1 LDRIDV
7 AAYPPHRNGAAS
19 GGGSGRR
26 LIGWKA
32 IGQFLGCTERT
43 ARRWEADR
51 ALPVHRIPGSGRSSV
66 WANAEEL
73 TAWLQALPSD
83 VQATL
88 REEAGPPDEPT
99 GEPAPESATPA
110 AIDSTVAPE
119 LKPEPLVA
127 SEVAPPEGRW
137 PFWRL
142 SAVAL
147 GLLLIGAGVFDY
159 LSRERTPAAVPLS
172 TAYDDNA
179 EARSTYMNARYELS
193 TRSAT
198 GLNSA
203 QRGFQQLV
211 DRYPERAAGWSGLA
225 ETYLLLREFGSLP
238 DRVAYPEAERAAR
251 AAIALD
257 PRAATAWLD
266 EAFITW
272 WWQGDGSKAFAEF
285 TTALRLDPNSAR
297 AHHWY
302 ATALAARGDFQRGLE
317 EIARARA
324 LSPDN
329 RAIVADE
336 AYIRYNA
343 GGSQSEAIT
352 ALVRLTQ
359 LDPGF
364 ESPHFYLSRIYL
376 RAERDADFLAE
387 ARTAARLRG
396 QDDVLAELDLAD
408 KALHTGGRQ
417 AMLDQLSSSEA
428 ARWQSGRGSAVFVAE
443 YRALAHDRPG
453 VLRWLTI
460 AAEGHDHNLPCLN
473 GWPEF
478 SPYLKDPE
486 FAAIVSRRPG

>member
-1 LDRIDV
+1 V
-7 AAYPPHRNGAAS
+7 
-19 GGGSGRR
+19 
-26 LIGWKA
+26 
-32 IGQFLGCTERT
+32 
-43 ARRWEADR
+43 
-51 ALPVHRIPGSGRSSV
+51 
-66 WANAEEL
+66 
-73 TAWLQALPSD
+73 
-83 VQATL
+83 
-88 REEAGPPDEPT
+88 
-99 GEPAPESATPA
+99 PA
-110 AIDSTVAPE
+110 AQ
-119 LKPEPLVA
+119 PEPFVA
-127 SEVAPPEGRW
+127 VDGASPEGRW

-142 SAVAL
+142 SAIAL
-147 GLLLIGAGVFDY
+147 GVLLIGAGAFDY
-159 LSRERTPAAVPLS
+159 LTRDRAPPPVTLT

-179 EARSTYMNARYELS
+179 QARSTYMNARYELS
-193 TRSAT
+193 TRSAD

-272 WWQGDGSKAFAEF
+272 WWQGNGSKAFDEF
-285 TTALRLDPNSAR
+285 ATALRLDPGSAR

-302 ATALAARGDFQRGLE
+302 ATALAAHGDFRRALE
-317 EIARARA
+317 ELARARA

-343 GGSQSEAIT
+343 GGSQDEAT
-352 ALVRLTQ
+352 ATLVRLTQ

-364 ESPHFYLSRIYL
+364 ESPHFYLSHIYL

-396 QDDVLAELDLAD
+396 QEDVLAELDLAE
-408 KALHTGGRQ
+408 KALHAGGRR
-417 AMLDQLSSSEA
+417 AMLDQLSASEA
-428 ARWQSGRGSAVFVAE
+428 TRWQDGRGSAVFVAE

-453 VLRWLTI
+453 MLRWLTI
-460 AAEGHDHNLPCLN
+460 AAEGHDHNLPCLS

-478 SPYLKDPE
+478 SPYFKDPE
-486 FAAIVSRRPG
+486 FVAIVSRRPG